1 VVKIALLRENGAEMG
16 SRFSN
21 AEAYEYLMGRW
32 SRVLAESFLDF
43 AGIND
48 GERVLDVGCGT
59 GALAASAAART
70 LRSEIVG
77 IDPVAPFLDY
87 ARRRTPDPRV
97 RFDLGDALNIPYRT
111 GSFDRCLS
119 LLVIMFIRD
128 ARRAVSEMRRVTR
141 PGGSVA
147 VCVWDKVGMEMNSIF
162 SRAVVELDPAAAQR
176 VQVQGYSEGMLASLW
191 VAHGFSKVEED
202 ALVIPMEFKSF
213 DDFWLPHLGGQGP
226 WASYL
231 SGLSSGALSALQT
244 RLRDKLLAGGSDGPL
259 TLTAKALAVR
269 GVC

>member
-1 VVKIALLRENGAEMG
+1 
-16 SRFSN
+16 
-21 AEAYEYLMGRW
+21 MGRW
-32 SRVLAESFLDF
+32 SGVLAEKFLDF
-43 AGIND
+43 VGIND

-70 LRSEIVG
+70 LRSEIAG

-87 ARRRTPDPRV
+87 ARRRIPDARV
-97 RFDLGDALNIPYRT
+97 RFDPGDALNLPYPA
-111 GSFDRCLS
+111 GSFDKCLS

-128 ARRAVSEMRRVTR
+128 AGRAVSEMRRVTR
-141 PGGSVA
+141 PGGAVA
-147 VCVWDKVGMEMNSIF
+147 ACVWDKAGMEMNTIF
-162 SRAVVELDPAAAQR
+162 GRTVVALDPAAAQR

-191 VAHGFSKVEED
+191 AAHGFSKVEEGV
-202 ALVIPMEFKSF
+202 LIIPMEFKSF

-231 SGLSSGALSALQT
+231 SGLSSGALTALQD
-244 RLRDKLLAGGSDGPL
+244 RLREKLLAGRSDGPF

-269 GVC
+269 GIV

>member
-1 VVKIALLRENGAEMG
+1 MD

-32 SRVLAESFLDF
+32 SRVLAEKFLDF
-43 AGIND
+43 VGLRD

-77 IDPVAPFLDY
+77 IDPIAPFLDY
-87 ARRRTPDPRV
+87 ARRRIPDARV
-97 RFDLGDALNIPYRT
+97 RFDLGDALNLPYAP
-111 GSFDRCLS
+111 GSFDQCLS
-119 LLVIMFIRD
+119 LLVIMFIGD
-128 ARRAVSEMRRVTR
+128 AGRAVSEMRRVTR

-147 VCVWDKVGMEMNSIF
+147 VCVWDKVGMEMNSVFARTI
-162 SRAVVELDPAAAQR
+162 VELDPAAAQR
-176 VQVQGYSEGMLASLW
+176 ADVQGYSEGMLASLW
-191 VAHGFSKVEED
+191 VAHGFLHAKED

-226 WASYL
+226 WASYI

-244 RLRDKLLAGGSDGPL
+244 RLREKLLGGRSDGPF

-269 GVC
+269 GIC

>member
-1 VVKIALLRENGAEMG
+1 MDN
-16 SRFSN
+16 RFSN

-32 SRVLAESFLDF
+32 SSVLAESFLDF

-70 LRSEIVG
+70 QRSEIVG

-87 ARRRTPDPRV
+87 ARRRTLDPRV
-97 RFDLGDALNIPYRT
+97 RFDLGDALSLPYPT

-128 ARRAVSEMRRVTR
+128 PGRAVSEMRRVTR

-147 VCVWDKVGMEMNSIF
+147 VCVWDKVGMEMNSVF
-162 SRAVVELDPAAAQR
+162 ARTVAELDPAGAQR
-176 VQVQGYSEGMLASLW
+176 ADVQGYSEGMLASLW
-191 VAHGFSKVEED
+191 VAHGFSHVEED

-231 SGLSSGALSALQT
+231 SGLSSGALSALRT
-244 RLRDKLLAGGSDGPL
+244 RLREKLLGGGSDGPF
-259 TLTAKALAVR
+259 TLTARALAVR

>member
-1 VVKIALLRENGAEMG
+1 MDD
-16 SRFSN
+16 RFSN
-21 AEAYEYLMGRW
+21 PEAYEYLMGRW
-32 SRVLAESFLDF
+32 SRVLAEKFLDF
-43 AGIND
+43 VGIQD
-48 GERVLDVGCGT
+48 GERMLDVGCGT
-59 GALAASAAART
+59 GALVASAAART

-77 IDPVAPFLDY
+77 IDPIAPFLDY
-87 ARRRTPDPRV
+87 ARRRTPDARV
-97 RFDLGDALNIPYRT
+97 RFDLGDALNLPYAP

-128 ARRAVSEMRRVTR
+128 TGQAVSEMRRVTR

-147 VCVWDKVGMEMNSIF
+147 VCVWDKVGMEMNFIF
-162 SRAVVELDPAAAQR
+162 ARTVVEIEPAAAQR
-176 VQVQGYSEGMLASLW
+176 ADVQGYSEGMLTSLW
-191 VAHGFSKVEED
+191 VAHGFSHVKED

-231 SGLSSGALSALQT
+231 SELSPGALSALQS
-244 RLRDKLLAGGSDGPL
+244 RLREKLLGGRPDGPF

-269 GVC
+269 GIR